1 MKSGWQWFSQ
11 VAVEVVQCNNSSP
24 IHLKK
29 FPVYASS
36 LSDYSTEVKD
46 FMTSLT
52 FLPSLPPL
60 LRAIRSSLLCSFMNI
75 KDHRFASFFLHSC
88 RFLGPTSTEMAGICY
103 SIMGF
108 HSLLYSSL
116 YSEEKKNEWHSQHW
130 RFIHSFT
137 IRLLPGGD
145 CYRWL
150 WGGKGKH
157 LLKPTEVDR
166 VGNERW
172 LSKECTRTLRGKTQ
186 DTTPDVT
193 KGVLRNHWEC
203 IWKIQDFSLSPFPI
217 LPIPDWEKVTRTP
230 DIYY

>member
-1 MKSGWQWFSQ
+1 M
-11 VAVEVVQCNNSSP
+11 QCNNSSP

-116 YSEEKKNEWHSQHW
+116 YSEEKKKRVTLPTLAVHSL
-130 RFIHSFT
+130 IHNKAPP
-137 IRLLPGGD
+137 RWGLLQMAL
-145 CYRWL
+145 R
-150 WGGKGKH
+150 
-157 LLKPTEVDR
+157 R
-166 VGNERW
+166 ER
-172 LSKECTRTLRGKTQ
+172 KTPAE
-186 DTTPDVT
+186 T
-193 KGVLRNHWEC
+193 H
-203 IWKIQDFSLSPFPI
+203 
-217 LPIPDWEKVTRTP
+217 
-230 DIYY
+230 